1 MKCILVTALMKNKNV
16 AKVLFLLPL
25 PDYRYAMDVLF
36 SVKIFDIEFSPDLHV
51 LRSPESKKTGFWK
64 LVCAYVYVCVSVY
77 VTLT

>member
-1 MKCILVTALMKNKNV
+1 MKNKNV

-51 LRSPESKKTGFWK
+51 LRSPESKKVVFVNWSGRM
-64 LVCAYVYVCVSVY
+64 CVCVCVCDSKVNI
-77 VTLT
+77 

>member
-51 LRSPESKKTGFWK
+51 LRSPESKKVVLEIG
-64 LVCAYVYVCVSVY
+64 LCVCICVHVY
-77 VTLT
+77 VTAR